1 MAAQLHVFDRLLEI
15 ALLIQD
21 DLANFFTATGL
32 TSARTHLLWE
42 LHRLGP
48 STQQAL
54 ARALHVTPRNVTGL
68 VDALQAGGF
77 VERRLH
83 PSDRR
88 ATLVTL
94 TDLGTRTTTEMVRGR
109 ELIASELVGGFNND
123 ELDQFSRNLDT
134 IAERLQAMARA
145 DRPLTEMPA

>member
-1 MAAQLHVFDRLLEI
+1 VAAQLHVFDRLLEI

-54 ARALHVTPRNVTGL
+54 AKALHVTPRNVTGL

-94 TDLGTRTTTEMVRGR
+94 TELGTRTTTEMVRGR

-134 IAERLQAMARA
+134 IAERLHAMAKA
-145 DRPLTEMPA
+145 DRPLREMTV

>member
-94 TDLGTRTTTEMVRGR
+94 TELGTRTTTEMVRGR
-109 ELIASELVGGFNND
+109 ELIASELVGGFNDD

-134 IAERLQAMARA
+134 IVERLHAMARA
-145 DRPLTEMPA
+145 DRPLTEMTA

>member
-1 MAAQLHVFDRLLEI
+1 VAAQLHVFDRLLEI

-42 LHRLGP
+42 LHQLGP

-94 TDLGTRTTTEMVRGR
+94 TELGTRTTTEMVRGR
-109 ELIASELVGGFNND
+109 ELIASELVAGFNND

-134 IAERLQAMARA
+134 IAERLHAMAKA
-145 DRPLTEMPA
+145 ERPLREMTA